1 MTVVTRARSRQQ
13 CLAFRT
19 RGGKRPGAGRKP
31 NGPRAGVSHLRRPSL
46 AARFPVHVT
55 VRVRPEAA
63 ALRTRTLYPLVW
75 RALCA
80 AARGRAFRIV
90 HFSALSNHIHLMV
103 EARDATALARGMQGF
118 CIRLAMGINLRLARR
133 GRVFADRY
141 HSVILRSP
149 RQVRRALA
157 YVLQNAKHH
166 ARQTGALAWLDRR
179 WVDPCSSAMYFDGWT
194 EASRPAVPPPARP
207 PPVAPAETWLLS
219 WGWKIHGLIDL
230 AEVPGPRR

>member
-1 MTVVTRARSRQQ
+1 MLIVRASRDRQQ
-13 CLAFRT
+13 CVSFGT

-31 NGPRAGVSHLRRPSL
+31 NGPRAGVSHLRRPLL
-46 AARFPVHVT
+46 AARFPIHVT
-55 VRVRPEAA
+55 VRVRPEVA
-63 ALRTRTLYPLVW
+63 ALRSRTLYPLVW

-80 AARGRAFRIV
+80 AARGRGFRIV
-90 HFSALSNHIHLMV
+90 HFSVLSNHIHLMV
-103 EARDATALARGMQGF
+103 EAADAAALARGMQRF
-118 CIRLAMGINLRLARR
+118 SIRVAMGINHHLARR
-133 GRVFADRY
+133 GGVLADRY
-141 HSVILRSP
+141 HAVILRSP
-149 RQVRRALA
+149 RQVRHALA

-194 EASRPAVPPPARP
+194 EASRSALPPPARP

-219 WGWKIHGLIDL
+219 QGWRMHGLIDL